1 MADRISS
8 KVHQLAAEQAAA
20 QQPPAPPTKVRPTR
34 SLTIAKA
41 GLRTGFDTINMLTAT
56 ITDVLEEEITTN
68 QANVVVN
75 AIGKVLKVV
84 ELQQKYGKPKAD
96 GRDRDL
102 VLSGQPLTVAPS
114 SRSGGAAVPLEN

>member
-1 MADRISS
+1 MADKIRAKID
-8 KVHQLAAEQAAA
+8 QLAAQQAA
-20 QQPPAPPTKVRPTR
+20 QTMTPASTPEKTPRQTR
-34 SLTIAKA
+34 SLGIARG
-41 GLRTGFDTINMLTAT
+41 GLRSGFDTINMLTAT

-84 ELQQKYGKPKAD
+84 ELQQKYGKPKGTD

-102 VLSGQPLTVAPS
+102 VLINPLGVS
-114 SRSGGAAVPLEN
+114 